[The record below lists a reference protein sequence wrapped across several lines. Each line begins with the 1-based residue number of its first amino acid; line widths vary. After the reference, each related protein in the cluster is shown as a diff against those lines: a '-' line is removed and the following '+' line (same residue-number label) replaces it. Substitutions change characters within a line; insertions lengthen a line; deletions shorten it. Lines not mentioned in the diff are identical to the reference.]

1 MTDHTVC
8 LPLSGRFHEQ
18 RGQALAESLV
28 AISFVLVP
36 FVIAVPLLAKYQ
48 DIRQANVSAARTAAF
63 ECSVN
68 VETCG
73 QQATTDVIADQ
84 IRRRHFSQAHLALRS
99 DETPADGQIGTE
111 HNRFWVDRQGRPLLD
126 SYRNVSLQ
134 ITRENFQAISNP
146 KNQWINRLIE
156 GASDLAGPGRF
167 GLGLKHGLF
176 TASVQTR
183 VPMDG
188 WWRDVLSAGQNGN
201 DPLVFSDRLVL
212 LSDAWNAS
220 SAKGN
225 ETRSFLSRVNRGRRL
240 PGAAE
245 TLRAANQAVP
255 LLPAGTIDR
264 LPQDDPEK
272 ALELVHGALITTMKR
287 EGRAE
292 PVPFVRNQAKENFHY
307 HRIDV
312 DIVPPARLEGG
323 PNPPSRR
330 AEGPSRN
337 HRIANQP

>member
-1 MTDHTVC
+1 
-8 LPLSGRFHEQ
+8 
-18 RGQALAESLV
+18 
-28 AISFVLVP
+28 
-36 FVIAVPLLAKYQ
+36 
-48 DIRQANVSAARTAAF
+48 
-63 ECSVN
+63 
-68 VETCG
+68 
-73 QQATTDVIADQ
+73 
-84 IRRRHFSQAHLALRS
+84 
-99 DETPADGQIGTE
+99 
-111 HNRFWVDRQGRPLLD
+111 
-126 SYRNVSLQ
+126 
-134 ITRENFQAISNP
+134 
-146 KNQWINRLIE
+146 
-156 GASDLAGPGRF
+156 
-167 GLGLKHGLF
+167 
-176 TASVQTR
+176 
-183 VPMDG
+183 MDG

-312 DIVPPARLEGG
+312 DIVPPDRLEGG

-337 HRIANQP
+337 HRIAKPAIRRHALCTRTRRFFGIAGRCQCAGSRAAHLRRLVLPLCIVALSAWGLPASVTAHPTTSPTNR